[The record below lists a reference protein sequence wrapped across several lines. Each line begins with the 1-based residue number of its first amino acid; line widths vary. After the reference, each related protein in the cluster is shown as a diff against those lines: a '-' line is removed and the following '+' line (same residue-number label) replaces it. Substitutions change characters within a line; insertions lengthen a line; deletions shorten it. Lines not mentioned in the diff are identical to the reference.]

1 MAELISTGIFES
13 IMLICFGASWPMAII
28 KTIKAKNPV
37 SKSFIFLWLVII
49 GYIAGA
55 INRGYGK
62 NIDYVFYLYI
72 LNCTMVT
79 IDMILSYYYLW
90 QIKKSSRV
98 AENG

>member
-1 MAELISTGIFES
+1 MDELISSGIFES

-28 KTIKAKNPV
+28 KTIKAKNPI

-55 INRGYGK
+55 INRGYYK
-62 NIDYVFYLYI
+62 IDYVFCLYI

-79 IDMILSYYYLW
+79 IDMLLSYYYLAR
-90 QIKKSSRV
+90 IKKQSK
-98 AENG
+98 E

>member
-55 INRGYGK
+55 INRGYYK
-62 NIDYVFYLYI
+62 VDYVFCLYI
-72 LNCTMVT
+72 INCTMVS
-79 IDMILSYYYLW
+79 IDMVLSYYYLYRL
-90 QIKKSSRV
+90 KKQ
-98 AENG
+98 EGKING

>member
-28 KTIKAKNPV
+28 KTIKAKNPI

-55 INRGYGK
+55 INRGYYK
-62 NIDYVFYLYI
+62 VDYVFCLYI
-72 LNCTMVT
+72 INCTMVS
-79 IDMILSYYYLW
+79 IDMALSYYYLYRL
-90 QIKKSSRV
+90 KKQ
-98 AENG
+98 EGK